1 MTTIETHVSGTQV
14 RATSSDSAVG
24 AFLVGVGAWATTT
37 DHKRIGRL
45 FIGCA
50 LLIAIAAA
58 ALGAVVGVER
68 ISATGYSL
76 LDKDS
81 VTQIFSLYRVGLSFG
96 VMLPLLLGVA
106 IAVVPLQVGA
116 KTIAFA
122 RAAMFGFWMWL
133 AGMGLAVG
141 STIANGGPGG
151 GNAKMVDLFL
161 LGMGIAVIGALAAAV
176 SVVTTVLTSRAPGM
190 TLLRVPMS
198 SWSALTGGVAL
209 VLTLPVLFGT
219 LVYLYVDH
227 RYARVAFGGNKGV
240 SDWMGWSL
248 TQPQT
253 YVYVAMGAG
262 VLAEIAAVVSGK
274 RQVLRPVLLTGIA
287 IVSIA
292 SLGGATQ
299 VQHAVTWTN
308 TSASDKVKELIPFL
322 IFNGLPLLGVLVVLG
337 VSLLGIAKSKPRLV
351 PAMAPALL
359 GLGMVLTGM
368 VGHLVSLFGPAQL
381 AGTVFEEGEFIYVS
395 YGALLIGLA
404 AVSYWGPKL
413 WGRVLPSSA
422 VLGISGLAFL
432 GTVLAALP
440 MYIAGFAN
448 QPANVANNFSY
459 SGPQE
464 LWNTASAAGHALVA
478 VSVLLFVL
486 TALRAFTAGEVAG
499 DDPWDAQ
506 SLEWS
511 VSSPAPS
518 NNFVSTPSVA
528 SAEPLLDIKPAGGQK

>member
-1 MTTIETHVSGTQV
+1 VH
-14 RATSSDSAVG
+14 ATSSDSALG

-58 ALGAVVGVER
+58 ALGAVIGVER

-76 LDKDS
+76 LDQDS

-122 RAAMFGFWMWL
+122 RLAMFGFWMWL
-133 AGMGLAVG
+133 AGVGLAIG

-151 GNAKMVDLFL
+151 GSEKMVDLFL

-176 SVVTTVLTSRAPGM
+176 SVVTTVLTNRAPGM

-209 VLTLPVLFGT
+209 ILTLPVLLGT

-227 RYARVAFGGNKGV
+227 RYARVAFGGNKGI

-287 IVSIA
+287 IVSLA
-292 SLGGATQ
+292 ALGGATQ
-299 VQHAVTWTN
+299 VQHGVTWTN
-308 TSASDKVKELIPFL
+308 TSGSDKVKELIPFL
-322 IFNGLPLLGVLVVLG
+322 IFNALPLLGVLVVLG

-368 VGHLVSLFGPAQL
+368 VGHLVALFGPAQL
-381 AGTVFEEGEFIYVS
+381 AGTVFEEGEFIYVG

-486 TALRAFTAGEVAG
+486 TAFRAFTAGEVVG

-518 NNFVSTPSVA
+518 SNFVSTPSVA

>member
-14 RATSSDSAVG
+14 HATSSDSALG

-58 ALGAVVGVER
+58 ALGAVIGVER

-76 LDKDS
+76 LDQDS

-122 RAAMFGFWMWL
+122 RLAMFGFWMWL
-133 AGMGLAVG
+133 AGVGLAIG

-151 GNAKMVDLFL
+151 GSEKMVDLFL

-176 SVVTTVLTSRAPGM
+176 SVVTTVLTNRAPGM

-209 VLTLPVLFGT
+209 ILTLPVLLGT

-227 RYARVAFGGNKGV
+227 RYARVAFGGNKGI

-287 IVSIA
+287 IVSLA
-292 SLGGATQ
+292 ALGGATQ
-299 VQHAVTWTN
+299 VQHGVTWTN
-308 TSASDKVKELIPFL
+308 TSGSDKVKELIPFL
-322 IFNGLPLLGVLVVLG
+322 IFNALPLLGVLVVLG

-368 VGHLVSLFGPAQL
+368 VGHLVALFGPAQL
-381 AGTVFEEGEFIYVS
+381 AGTVFEEGEFIYVG

-448 QPANVANNFSY
+448 QPANVANDFSY

-518 NNFVSTPSVA
+518 SNFVSTPSVT

>member
-14 RATSSDSAVG
+14 HATSSDSALG

-58 ALGAVVGVER
+58 ALGAVIGVER
-68 ISATGYSL
+68 ISATSYSL

-151 GNAKMVDLFL
+151 GSEKMVDLFL
-161 LGMGIAVIGALAAAV
+161 LGMGIAVIGALAAAI

-209 VLTLPVLFGT
+209 VLTLPVLLGT

-322 IFNGLPLLGVLVVLG
+322 IFNALPLLGVLVVLG
-337 VSLLGIAKSKPRLV
+337 VSLLGIAKGKPRLV

-381 AGTVFEEGEFIYVS
+381 AGTVFEEGEFIYVG

-448 QPANVANNFSY
+448 QPAGVANDFSY

>member
-14 RATSSDSAVG
+14 HATSSDSALG

-58 ALGAVVGVER
+58 ALGAVIAVER

-76 LDKDS
+76 LDQDS

-116 KTIAFA
+116 KTIALA
-122 RAAMFGFWMWL
+122 RLAMFGFWMWL
-133 AGMGLAVG
+133 AGVGLAIG

-151 GNAKMVDLFL
+151 GSEKMVDLFL

-176 SVVTTVLTSRAPGM
+176 SVVTTVLTNRAPGM

-209 VLTLPVLFGT
+209 ILTLPVLLGT

-227 RYARVAFGGNKGV
+227 RYARVAFGGNKGI

-287 IVSIA
+287 IVSLA
-292 SLGGATQ
+292 ALGGATQ
-299 VQHAVTWTN
+299 VQHGVTWTN
-308 TSASDKVKELIPFL
+308 TSGSDKVKELIPFL
-322 IFNGLPLLGVLVVLG
+322 IFNALPLLGVLVVLG

-368 VGHLVSLFGPAQL
+368 VGHLVALFGPAQL
-381 AGTVFEEGEFIYVS
+381 AGTVFEEGEFIYVG

-518 NNFVSTPSVA
+518 SNFVSTPSVT

>member
-1 MTTIETHVSGTQV
+1 MTTIETHASGTQV
-14 RATSSDSAVG
+14 HATSSDSALG
-24 AFLVGVGAWATTT
+24 AFLVGVAAWATTT

-68 ISATGYSL
+68 ITATGYSIL
-76 LDKDS
+76 NKDS
-81 VTQIFSLYRVGLSFG
+81 IVQIFSLYRVGLSFG

-122 RAAMFGFWMWL
+122 RSAMFGFWMWL

-161 LGMGIAVIGALAAAV
+161 LGMGLAVIGALAAAV

-209 VLTLPVLFGT
+209 VLTLPVLLGT

-227 RYARVAFGGNKGV
+227 HYGRVAFGGNKGI

-253 YVYVAMGAG
+253 YVYVAMGVG

-287 IVSIA
+287 VVSVA
-292 SLGGATQ
+292 ALGGATQ
-299 VQHAVTWTN
+299 VQHALTWTN
-308 TSASDKVKELIPFL
+308 TSSSDKVKELIPFL
-322 IFNGLPLLGVLVVLG
+322 IFNALPLLGVLVVLG
-337 VSLLGIAKSKPRLV
+337 VSLLGIAQGKPRLV

-359 GLGMVLTGM
+359 GLGMILTGM

-381 AGTVFEEGEFIYVS
+381 AGTVFEEGEFIYVG

-404 AVSYWGPKL
+404 AISYWGPKL

-448 QPANVANNFSY
+448 QPANVVDGFSY

-464 LWNTASAAGHALVA
+464 LWNIASAAGHALVA
-478 VSVLLFVL
+478 VSVLLFIL

-518 NNFVSTPSVA
+518 SNFVSTPSVA

>member
-1 MTTIETHVSGTQV
+1 MTTIETHASGTQV
-14 RATSSDSAVG
+14 HATSSDSALG
-24 AFLVGVGAWATTT
+24 AFLVGVAAWATTT

-68 ISATGYSL
+68 ITATGYSIL
-76 LDKDS
+76 NKDS
-81 VTQIFSLYRVGLSFG
+81 IVQIFSLYRVGLSFG

-122 RAAMFGFWMWL
+122 RSAMFGFWMWL
-133 AGMGLAVG
+133 AGLGLAVG

-161 LGMGIAVIGALAAAV
+161 LGMGLAVIGALAAAV

-209 VLTLPVLFGT
+209 VLTLPVLLGT

-227 RYARVAFGGNKGV
+227 HYGRVAFGGNKGI

-253 YVYVAMGAG
+253 YVYVAMGVG

-287 IVSIA
+287 VVSVA
-292 SLGGATQ
+292 ALGGATQ
-299 VQHAVTWTN
+299 VQHALTWTN
-308 TSASDKVKELIPFL
+308 TSSSDKVKELIPFL
-322 IFNGLPLLGVLVVLG
+322 IFNALPLLGVLVVLG
-337 VSLLGIAKSKPRLV
+337 VSLLGIAQGKPRLV

-359 GLGMVLTGM
+359 GLGMILTGM

-381 AGTVFEEGEFIYVS
+381 AGTVFEEGEFIYVG

-404 AVSYWGPKL
+404 AISYWGPKL

-448 QPANVANNFSY
+448 QPANVVDGFSY

-464 LWNTASAAGHALVA
+464 LWNIASATGHALVA
-478 VSVLLFVL
+478 VSVLLFIL

-518 NNFVSTPSVA
+518 SNFVSTPSVA

>member
-14 RATSSDSAVG
+14 HATSSDSALG

-58 ALGAVVGVER
+58 ALGAVIGVER

-76 LDKDS
+76 LDQDS

-122 RAAMFGFWMWL
+122 RLAMFGFWMWL
-133 AGMGLAVG
+133 AGVGLAIG

-151 GNAKMVDLFL
+151 GSEKMVDLFL

-176 SVVTTVLTSRAPGM
+176 SVVTTVLTNRAPGM

-209 VLTLPVLFGT
+209 ILTLPVLLGT

-227 RYARVAFGGNKGV
+227 RYARVAFGGNKGI

-287 IVSIA
+287 IVSLA
-292 SLGGATQ
+292 ALGGATQ
-299 VQHAVTWTN
+299 VQHGVTWTN
-308 TSASDKVKELIPFL
+308 TSGSDKVKELIPFL
-322 IFNGLPLLGVLVVLG
+322 IFNALPLLGVLVVLG

-368 VGHLVSLFGPAQL
+368 VGHLVGLFGPAQL
-381 AGTVFEEGEFIYVS
+381 AGTVFEEGEFIYVG

-413 WGRVLPSSA
+413 WGRMLPSSA

-518 NNFVSTPSVA
+518 SNFVSTPSVA

>member
-14 RATSSDSAVG
+14 HATSSDSALG

-58 ALGAVVGVER
+58 ALGAVIGVER

-76 LDKDS
+76 LDQDS

-122 RAAMFGFWMWL
+122 RLAMFGFWMWL
-133 AGMGLAVG
+133 AGVGLAIG

-151 GNAKMVDLFL
+151 GSEKMVDLFL

-176 SVVTTVLTSRAPGM
+176 SVVTTVLTNRAPGM

-198 SWSALTGGVAL
+198 SWSALTGGIAL
-209 VLTLPVLFGT
+209 ILTLPVLLGT

-227 RYARVAFGGNKGV
+227 RYARVAFGGNKGI

-287 IVSIA
+287 IVSLA
-292 SLGGATQ
+292 ALGGATQ
-299 VQHAVTWTN
+299 VQHGVTWTN
-308 TSASDKVKELIPFL
+308 TSGSDKVKELIPFL
-322 IFNGLPLLGVLVVLG
+322 IFNALPLLGVLVVLG

-368 VGHLVSLFGPAQL
+368 VGHLVGLFGPAQL
-381 AGTVFEEGEFIYVS
+381 SGTVFEEGEFIYVG

-478 VSVLLFVL
+478 VSVLLVVL

-518 NNFVSTPSVA
+518 SNFVSTPSVA

>member
-14 RATSSDSAVG
+14 HATSSDSALG

-58 ALGAVVGVER
+58 ALGAVIGVER

-76 LDKDS
+76 LDQDS

-122 RAAMFGFWMWL
+122 RLAMFGFWMWI
-133 AGMGLAVG
+133 AGIGLAIG

-151 GNAKMVDLFL
+151 GSEKMVDLFL

-176 SVVTTVLTSRAPGM
+176 SVVTTVLTNRAPGM

-209 VLTLPVLFGT
+209 ILTLPVLLGT

-227 RYARVAFGGNKGV
+227 RYARVAFGGNKGI

-287 IVSIA
+287 IVSVA
-292 SLGGATQ
+292 ALGGATQ
-299 VQHAVTWTN
+299 VQHGVTWTN
-308 TSASDKVKELIPFL
+308 TSGSDKVKELIPLL
-322 IFNGLPLLGVLVVLG
+322 IFNALPLLGVLVVLG

-368 VGHLVSLFGPAQL
+368 VGHLVGLFGPAQL
-381 AGTVFEEGEFIYVS
+381 AGTVFEEGEFIYVG

-448 QPANVANNFSY
+448 QPTNVANNFSY

-518 NNFVSTPSVA
+518 SNFVSTPSVT

>member
-1 MTTIETHVSGTQV
+1 MTTIETHASGSQV
-14 RATSSDSAVG
+14 HATSSDSALG

-45 FIGCA
+45 FTGCA

-58 ALGAVVGVER
+58 ALGAVIGVER

-76 LDKDS
+76 LDQDS

-116 KTIAFA
+116 KTVAFA
-122 RAAMFGFWMWL
+122 RLAMFGFWMWL
-133 AGMGLAVG
+133 AGVGLAVG

-151 GNAKMVDLFL
+151 GSEKMVDLFL

-176 SVVTTVLTSRAPGM
+176 SVVTTVLTNRAPGV

-209 VLTLPVLFGT
+209 ILTLPVLLGT

-227 RYARVAFGGNKGV
+227 RYARVAFGGNKGI

-287 IVSIA
+287 IVSLA
-292 SLGGATQ
+292 ALGGATQ
-299 VQHAVTWTN
+299 VQHGVTWTN
-308 TSASDKVKELIPFL
+308 TSGSDKVKELIPFL
-322 IFNGLPLLGVLVVLG
+322 IFNALPLLGVLVVLG

-368 VGHLVSLFGPAQL
+368 VGHLVALFGPAQL
-381 AGTVFEEGEFIYVS
+381 AGTVFEEGEFIYVG

-518 NNFVSTPSVA
+518 NNFVSTPSVT
-528 SAEPLLDIKPAGGQK
+528 SAEPLLDIKPAGGQ

>member
-1 MTTIETHVSGTQV
+1 MTTIETHASGTQV
-14 RATSSDSAVG
+14 HATSSDSALG

-58 ALGAVVGVER
+58 ALGAVIGVER

-76 LDKDS
+76 LDQDS

-122 RAAMFGFWMWL
+122 RLAMFGFWMWL
-133 AGMGLAVG
+133 AGVGLAIG

-151 GNAKMVDLFL
+151 GSEKMVDLFL

-176 SVVTTVLTSRAPGM
+176 SVVTTVLTNRAPGM

-209 VLTLPVLFGT
+209 ILTLPVLLGT

-227 RYARVAFGGNKGV
+227 RYARVAFGGNKGI

-287 IVSIA
+287 IVSLA
-292 SLGGATQ
+292 ALGGATQ
-299 VQHAVTWTN
+299 VQHGVTWTN
-308 TSASDKVKELIPFL
+308 TSGSDKVKELIPFL
-322 IFNGLPLLGVLVVLG
+322 IFNALPLLGVLVVLG

-368 VGHLVSLFGPAQL
+368 VGHLVGLFGPAQL
-381 AGTVFEEGEFIYVS
+381 AGTVFEEGEFIYVG
-395 YGALLIGLA
+395 YGALLIGIA

-518 NNFVSTPSVA
+518 SNFVSTPSVA

>member
-14 RATSSDSAVG
+14 RATSSDSALG

-58 ALGAVVGVER
+58 ALGAVIGVER
-68 ISATGYSL
+68 ISATSYSL

-151 GNAKMVDLFL
+151 GSEKMVDLFL
-161 LGMGIAVIGALAAAV
+161 LGMGIAVIGALAAAI

-209 VLTLPVLFGT
+209 VLTLPVLLGT

-322 IFNGLPLLGVLVVLG
+322 IFNALPLLGVLVVLG
-337 VSLLGIAKSKPRLV
+337 VSLLGIAKGKPRLV

-381 AGTVFEEGEFIYVS
+381 AGTVFEEGEFIYVG

-448 QPANVANNFSY
+448 QPAGVANDFSY

>member
-14 RATSSDSAVG
+14 HATSSDSALG

-58 ALGAVVGVER
+58 ALGAVIGVER

-76 LDKDS
+76 LDQDS

-122 RAAMFGFWMWL
+122 RLAMFGFWMWL
-133 AGMGLAVG
+133 AGVGLAIG

-151 GNAKMVDLFL
+151 GSEKMVDLFL
-161 LGMGIAVIGALAAAV
+161 LGTGIAVIGALAAAV
-176 SVVTTVLTSRAPGM
+176 SVVTTVLTNRAPGM

-198 SWSALTGGVAL
+198 SWSALTGGIAL
-209 VLTLPVLFGT
+209 ILTLPVLLGT

-227 RYARVAFGGNKGV
+227 RYARVAFGGNKGI

-287 IVSIA
+287 IVSLA
-292 SLGGATQ
+292 ALGGATQ
-299 VQHAVTWTN
+299 VQHGVTWTN
-308 TSASDKVKELIPFL
+308 TSGSDKVKELIPFL
-322 IFNGLPLLGVLVVLG
+322 IFNALPLLGVLVVLG

-368 VGHLVSLFGPAQL
+368 VGHLVGLFGPAQL
-381 AGTVFEEGEFIYVS
+381 AGTVFEEGEFIYVG

-518 NNFVSTPSVA
+518 SNFVSTPSVA

>member
-14 RATSSDSAVG
+14 HATSSDSALG

-58 ALGAVVGVER
+58 ALGAVIGVER

-76 LDKDS
+76 LDQDS

-122 RAAMFGFWMWL
+122 RLAMFGFWMWL
-133 AGMGLAVG
+133 AGVGLAIG

-151 GNAKMVDLFL
+151 GSEKMVDLFL

-176 SVVTTVLTSRAPGM
+176 SVVTTVLTNRAPGM
-190 TLLRVPMS
+190 TLLRVPMT

-209 VLTLPVLFGT
+209 ILTLPVLLGT

-227 RYARVAFGGNKGV
+227 RYARVAFGGNKGI

-287 IVSIA
+287 IVSVA
-292 SLGGATQ
+292 ALGGATQ
-299 VQHAVTWTN
+299 VQHGVTWTN
-308 TSASDKVKELIPFL
+308 TSGSDKVKELIPFL
-322 IFNGLPLLGVLVVLG
+322 IFNALPLLGVLVVLG

-368 VGHLVSLFGPAQL
+368 VGHLVGLFGPAQL
-381 AGTVFEEGEFIYVS
+381 AGTVFEEGEFIYVG
-395 YGALLIGLA
+395 YGALLIGIA

-518 NNFVSTPSVA
+518 SNFVSTPSVT

>member
-1 MTTIETHVSGTQV
+1 MTTIETHASGTQV
-14 RATSSDSAVG
+14 HATSSDSAVG

>member
-1 MTTIETHVSGTQV
+1 MTTIETHASGTQV

>member
-14 RATSSDSAVG
+14 HATSSDSALG

-58 ALGAVVGVER
+58 ALGAVIGVER

-76 LDKDS
+76 LDQDS

-122 RAAMFGFWMWL
+122 RLAMFGFWMWL
-133 AGMGLAVG
+133 AGVGLAIG
-141 STIANGGPGG
+141 STFANGGPGG
-151 GNAKMVDLFL
+151 GSEKMVDLFL

-176 SVVTTVLTSRAPGM
+176 SVVTTVLTNRAPGM

-209 VLTLPVLFGT
+209 ILTLPVLLGT

-227 RYARVAFGGNKGV
+227 RYARVAFGGNKGI

-287 IVSIA
+287 IVSLA
-292 SLGGATQ
+292 ALGGATQ
-299 VQHAVTWTN
+299 VQHGVTWTN
-308 TSASDKVKELIPFL
+308 TSGSDKVKELIPFL
-322 IFNGLPLLGVLVVLG
+322 IFNALPLLGVLVVLG

-368 VGHLVSLFGPAQL
+368 VGHLVALFGPAQL
-381 AGTVFEEGEFIYVS
+381 AGTVFEEGEFIYVG

-518 NNFVSTPSVA
+518 SNFVSTPSVT

>member
-14 RATSSDSAVG
+14 HATSSDSALG

-58 ALGAVVGVER
+58 ALGAVIGVER

-76 LDKDS
+76 LDQDS

-122 RAAMFGFWMWL
+122 RLAMFGFWMWL
-133 AGMGLAVG
+133 AGVGLAIG

-151 GNAKMVDLFL
+151 GSEKMVDLFL

-176 SVVTTVLTSRAPGM
+176 SVVTTVLTNRAPGM

-209 VLTLPVLFGT
+209 ILTLPVLLGT

-227 RYARVAFGGNKGV
+227 RYARVAFGGNKGI

-287 IVSIA
+287 IVSLA
-292 SLGGATQ
+292 ALGGATQ
-299 VQHAVTWTN
+299 VQHGVTWTN
-308 TSASDKVKELIPFL
+308 TSGSDKVKELIPFL
-322 IFNGLPLLGVLVVLG
+322 IFNALPLLGVLVVLG

-351 PAMAPALL
+351 PATAPALL

-368 VGHLVSLFGPAQL
+368 VGHLVGLFGPAQL
-381 AGTVFEEGEFIYVS
+381 AGTVFEEGEFIYVG

-518 NNFVSTPSVA
+518 SNFVSTPSVA

>member
-14 RATSSDSAVG
+14 HATSSDSALG

-58 ALGAVVGVER
+58 ALGAVIGVER

-76 LDKDS
+76 LDQDS

-122 RAAMFGFWMWL
+122 RLAMFGFWMWL
-133 AGMGLAVG
+133 AGVGLAIG

-151 GNAKMVDLFL
+151 GSEKMVDLFL

-176 SVVTTVLTSRAPGM
+176 SVVTTVLTNRAPGM

-209 VLTLPVLFGT
+209 ILTLPVLLGT

-227 RYARVAFGGNKGV
+227 RYARVAFGGNKGI

-262 VLAEIAAVVSGK
+262 VLAEIAAGVSGK

-287 IVSIA
+287 IVSLA
-292 SLGGATQ
+292 ALGGATQ
-299 VQHAVTWTN
+299 VQHGVTWTN
-308 TSASDKVKELIPFL
+308 TSGSDKVKELIPFL
-322 IFNGLPLLGVLVVLG
+322 IFNALPLLGVLVVLG

-368 VGHLVSLFGPAQL
+368 VGHLVGLFGPAQL
-381 AGTVFEEGEFIYVS
+381 AGTVFEEGEFIYVG

-518 NNFVSTPSVA
+518 SNFVSTPSVA

>member
-14 RATSSDSAVG
+14 HATSSDSALG

-58 ALGAVVGVER
+58 ALGAVIGVER
-68 ISATGYSL
+68 ISAAGYSL
-76 LDKDS
+76 LDQDS

-122 RAAMFGFWMWL
+122 RLAMFGFWMWL
-133 AGMGLAVG
+133 AGVGLAIG

-151 GNAKMVDLFL
+151 GSEKMVDLFL

-176 SVVTTVLTSRAPGM
+176 SVVTTVLTNRAPGM

-209 VLTLPVLFGT
+209 ILTLPVLLGT

-227 RYARVAFGGNKGV
+227 RYARVAFGGNKGI

-287 IVSIA
+287 IVSLA
-292 SLGGATQ
+292 ALGGATQ
-299 VQHAVTWTN
+299 VQHGVTWTN
-308 TSASDKVKELIPFL
+308 TSGSDKVKELIPFL
-322 IFNGLPLLGVLVVLG
+322 IFNALPLLGVLVVLG

-368 VGHLVSLFGPAQL
+368 VGHLVALFGPAQL
-381 AGTVFEEGEFIYVS
+381 AGTVFEEGEFIYVG

-448 QPANVANNFSY
+448 QPANVANDFSY

-518 NNFVSTPSVA
+518 SNFVSTPSVT

>member
-14 RATSSDSAVG
+14 HATSSDSALG

-58 ALGAVVGVER
+58 ALGAVIGVER

-76 LDKDS
+76 LDQDS

-122 RAAMFGFWMWL
+122 RLAMFGFWMWL
-133 AGMGLAVG
+133 AGVGLAIG

-151 GNAKMVDLFL
+151 GSEKMVDLFL

-176 SVVTTVLTSRAPGM
+176 SVVTTVLTNRAPGM

-209 VLTLPVLFGT
+209 ILTLPVLLGT

-227 RYARVAFGGNKGV
+227 RYARVAFGGNKGI

-287 IVSIA
+287 IVSLA
-292 SLGGATQ
+292 ALGGATQ
-299 VQHAVTWTN
+299 VQHGVTWTN
-308 TSASDKVKELIPFL
+308 TSGSDKVKELIPFL
-322 IFNGLPLLGVLVVLG
+322 IFNALPLLGVLVVLG

-368 VGHLVSLFGPAQL
+368 VGHLVGLFGPAQL
-381 AGTVFEEGEFIYVS
+381 AGTVFEEGEFIYVG

-422 VLGISGLAFL
+422 VLGISGLTFL

-448 QPANVANNFSY
+448 QPANVANDFSY

-518 NNFVSTPSVA
+518 SNFVSTPSVT

>member
-14 RATSSDSAVG
+14 HATSSDSALG

-50 LLIAIAAA
+50 LLVAIAAA
-58 ALGAVVGVER
+58 ALGAVIGVER

-76 LDKDS
+76 LDQDS

-122 RAAMFGFWMWL
+122 RLAMFGFWMWL
-133 AGMGLAVG
+133 AGVGLAIG

-151 GNAKMVDLFL
+151 GSEKMVDLFL

-176 SVVTTVLTSRAPGM
+176 SVVTTVLTNRAPGM

-209 VLTLPVLFGT
+209 ILTLPVLLGT

-227 RYARVAFGGNKGV
+227 RYARVAFGGNKGI

-287 IVSIA
+287 IVSLA
-292 SLGGATQ
+292 ALGGATQ
-299 VQHAVTWTN
+299 VQHGVTWTN
-308 TSASDKVKELIPFL
+308 TSGSDKVKELIPFL
-322 IFNGLPLLGVLVVLG
+322 IFNALPLLGVLVVLG

-368 VGHLVSLFGPAQL
+368 VGHLVGLFGPAQL
-381 AGTVFEEGEFIYVS
+381 SGTVFEEGEFIYVG

-518 NNFVSTPSVA
+518 SNFVSTPSVA

>member
-14 RATSSDSAVG
+14 HATSSDSALG

-58 ALGAVVGVER
+58 ALGAVIGVER

-76 LDKDS
+76 LDQDS

-122 RAAMFGFWMWL
+122 RLAMFGFWMWL
-133 AGMGLAVG
+133 AGVGLAIG

-151 GNAKMVDLFL
+151 GSEKMVDLFL

-176 SVVTTVLTSRAPGM
+176 SVVTTVLTNRAPGM

-198 SWSALTGGVAL
+198 SWSALTGGIAL
-209 VLTLPVLFGT
+209 ILTLPVLLGT

-227 RYARVAFGGNKGV
+227 RYARVAFGGNKGI

-287 IVSIA
+287 IVSLA
-292 SLGGATQ
+292 ALGGATQ
-299 VQHAVTWTN
+299 VQHGVTWTN
-308 TSASDKVKELIPFL
+308 TSGSDKVKELIPFL
-322 IFNGLPLLGVLVVLG
+322 IFNALPLLGVLVVLG

-368 VGHLVSLFGPAQL
+368 VGHLVGLFGPAQL
-381 AGTVFEEGEFIYVS
+381 SGTVFEEGEFIYVG

-518 NNFVSTPSVA
+518 SNFVSTPSVA

>member
-1 MTTIETHVSGTQV
+1 MTTIETHASGTQV
-14 RATSSDSAVG
+14 SATSSDSALG

-133 AGMGLAVG
+133 AGVGLAIG

-448 QPANVANNFSY
+448 QPAGVANDFSY

-464 LWNTASAAGHALVA
+464 LWNVASAAGHALVA

>member
-14 RATSSDSAVG
+14 HATSSDSALG

-58 ALGAVVGVER
+58 ALGAVIGVER

-76 LDKDS
+76 LDQDS

-122 RAAMFGFWMWL
+122 RLAMFGFWMWL
-133 AGMGLAVG
+133 AGVGLAIG

-151 GNAKMVDLFL
+151 GSEKMVDLFL

-176 SVVTTVLTSRAPGM
+176 SVVTTVLTNRAPGM

-209 VLTLPVLFGT
+209 ILTLPVLLGT

-227 RYARVAFGGNKGV
+227 RYARVAFGGNKGI

-287 IVSIA
+287 IVSLA
-292 SLGGATQ
+292 ALGGATQ
-299 VQHAVTWTN
+299 VQHGVTWTN
-308 TSASDKVKELIPFL
+308 TSGSDKVKELIPFL
-322 IFNGLPLLGVLVVLG
+322 IFNALPLLGVLVVLG

-368 VGHLVSLFGPAQL
+368 VGHLVGLFGPAQL
-381 AGTVFEEGEFIYVS
+381 AGTVFEEGEFIYVG

-448 QPANVANNFSY
+448 QPANVANDFSY

-518 NNFVSTPSVA
+518 SNFVSTPSVA

>member
-14 RATSSDSAVG
+14 HATSSDSALG

-58 ALGAVVGVER
+58 ALGAVIGVER

-76 LDKDS
+76 LDQDS

-122 RAAMFGFWMWL
+122 RLAMFGFWMWL
-133 AGMGLAVG
+133 AGVGLAIG

-151 GNAKMVDLFL
+151 GSEKMVDLFL

-176 SVVTTVLTSRAPGM
+176 SVVTTVLTNRAPGM

-209 VLTLPVLFGT
+209 ILTLPVLLGT

-227 RYARVAFGGNKGV
+227 RYARVAFGGNKGI

-287 IVSIA
+287 IVSLA
-292 SLGGATQ
+292 ALGGATQ
-299 VQHAVTWTN
+299 VQHGVTWTN
-308 TSASDKVKELIPFL
+308 TSGSDKVKELIPFL
-322 IFNGLPLLGVLVVLG
+322 IFNALPLLGVLVVLG

-368 VGHLVSLFGPAQL
+368 VGHLVALFGPAQL
-381 AGTVFEEGEFIYVS
+381 AGTVFEEGEFIYVG

-499 DDPWDAQ
+499 DDPWDAL

-518 NNFVSTPSVA
+518 SNFVSTPSVA

>member
-14 RATSSDSAVG
+14 HATSSDSALG

-58 ALGAVVGVER
+58 ALGAVIGVER

-76 LDKDS
+76 LDQDS

-122 RAAMFGFWMWL
+122 RLAMFGFWMWL
-133 AGMGLAVG
+133 AGVGLAIG

-151 GNAKMVDLFL
+151 GSEKMVDLFL

-176 SVVTTVLTSRAPGM
+176 SVVTTVLTNRAPGM

-198 SWSALTGGVAL
+198 SWSALTGGIAL
-209 VLTLPVLFGT
+209 ILTLPVLLGT

-227 RYARVAFGGNKGV
+227 RYARVAFGGNKGI

-287 IVSIA
+287 IVSLA
-292 SLGGATQ
+292 ALGGATQ
-299 VQHAVTWTN
+299 VQHGVTWTN
-308 TSASDKVKELIPFL
+308 TSGSDKVKELIPFL
-322 IFNGLPLLGVLVVLG
+322 IFNALPLLGVLVVLG

-368 VGHLVSLFGPAQL
+368 VGHLVGLFGPAQL
-381 AGTVFEEGEFIYVS
+381 AGTVFEEGEFIYVG

-518 NNFVSTPSVA
+518 SNFVSTPSVA
-528 SAEPLLDIKPAGGQK
+528 RAEPLLDIKPAGGQK